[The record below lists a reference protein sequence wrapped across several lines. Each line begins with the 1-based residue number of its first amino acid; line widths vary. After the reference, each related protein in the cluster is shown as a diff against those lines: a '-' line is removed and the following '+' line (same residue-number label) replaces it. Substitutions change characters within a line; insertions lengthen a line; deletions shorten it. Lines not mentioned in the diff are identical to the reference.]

1 MRKSNLYP
9 LLAGASLLVSTAAF
23 AQDTPTSAA
32 KSSGVEDII
41 VTAQRREERLINVP
55 LSIQAMSG
63 KSLVSNG
70 IQGLADLNFTSP
82 GLIVR
87 SGTGYTDVFIRG
99 IGNSVD
105 VGAEPSVTTNVDDVP
120 HIYGSLISDFV
131 NVERIEVLKGASA
144 RRAYGDAGSSG
155 VVIIVTKAGR

>member
-1 MRKSNLYP
+1 NLYA
-9 LLAGASLLVSTAAF
+9 LLTGASLLASTAGF
-23 AQDTPTSAA
+23 AQGTPAAPAA
-32 KSSGVEDII
+32 KGSGVEDII
-41 VTAQRREERLINVP
+41 VTAQRREEKLINVP

-131 NVERIEVLKGASA
+131 NVDRIEVLKGAQGGL
-144 RRAYGDAGSSG
+144 YGRNATGG
-155 VVIIVTKAGR
+155 VINIIT